1 MPPYPVDEYDVVKF
15 RKSKTKHKKYDAV
28 IQHKRTDKIYIIPFG
43 DNRYE
48 HYNDSTGLNLYS
60 SLNHND
66 KARRAL
72 FRLRHRPNYDSKFY
86 SPAYFSWNY
95 LW

>member
-1 MPPYPVDEYDVVKF
+1 MPPYPVKDYDIVKF

-28 IQHKRTDKIYIIPFG
+28 IQNKRTDKIYIIPFG
-43 DNRYE
+43 SSVHQ
-48 HYNDSTGLNLYS
+48 HYKDTTGLGLYS
-60 SLNHND
+60 KLDHND

-72 FRLRHRPNYDSKFY
+72 FRLRHRPNYDYKFY
-86 SPAYFSWNY
+86 SPSYFSWNY